1 MLHLKLQAW
10 KEAGKEV
17 LFKGIITA
25 ANGRR

>member
-17 LFKGIITA
+17 LLKGIITA
-25 ANGRR
+25 AKGRR